1 MSFDGL
7 MQIVWAGAG
16 SLGFCLLFNV
26 RRERFVHIIAGAMV
40 TWLIYLA
47 AQAAGQSVFVCSLL
61 SAVFATIF
69 CEILAQWLKASV
81 TAFLMPV
88 LIPLV
93 PGGGLYNTVYN
104 LITGDN
110 ALMRQ
115 YANDTIMTCLGLVL
129 GIAGVQFVIQ
139 CWKGRRIKQEG

>member
-1 MSFDGL
+1 MNFDGL
-7 MQIVWAGAG
+7 MQILWAGVG

-26 RRERFVHIIAGAMV
+26 RRERFVHIMAGAMI
-40 TWLIYLA
+40 TWAIYLA
-47 AQAAGQSVFVCSLL
+47 AQAVGQSVFVCSLL

-69 CEILAQWLKASV
+69 CEILALWLKAPV

-93 PGGGLYNTVYN
+93 PGGGLYNTVYH
-104 LITGDN
+104 LITRDS
-110 ALMRQ
+110 AMMRG
-115 YANDTIMTCLGLVL
+115 YANDTIMTCFGLVL

-139 CWKGRRIKQEG
+139 YWKGRRIKQEG

>member
-7 MQIVWAGAG
+7 MQILWAGAG

-26 RRERFVHIIAGAMV
+26 RRERFPHIIVGAMV
-40 TWLIYLA
+40 TWAIYLL

-69 CEILAQWLKASV
+69 CDAMAMWLKAPV
-81 TAFLMPV
+81 TVFLMPV

-93 PGGGLYNTVYN
+93 PGGGLYNTVYH
-104 LITGDN
+104 LITRDTV
-110 ALMRQ
+110 LMRQ

-129 GIAGVQFVIQ
+129 GIAGVQFVIEY
-139 CWKGRRIKQEG
+139 WKGRKIKQEG

>member
-1 MSFDGL
+1 MTDWCRSCG
-7 MQIVWAGAG
+7 Q
-16 SLGFCLLFNV
+16 GFCLLFNV
-26 RRERFVHIIAGAMV
+26 RRERMIHIMAGAMI
-40 TWLIYLA
+40 TWAIYLA
-47 AQAAGQSVFVCSLL
+47 SDALGQSVFVCSLL

-69 CEILAQWLKASV
+69 SEILAMWLKAPV

-93 PGGGLYNTVYN
+93 PGGGLYNTVYH

-110 ALMRQ
+110 VLMRG
-115 YANDTIMTCLGLVL
+115 YANDTIMTCFGLVL

-139 CWKGRRIKQEG
+139 YWKGRKIKQEG